1 MRKIYFLIII
11 LAISL
16 KVYPETIVKDKYIWR
31 QMTVKNRNYDVI
43 EEFNNVKGVIILVNI
58 EEKDYVSITIGEK
71 SMYEVQIVN
80 KVVDTSVKGVK
91 IEMLQGRQKIQ
102 DKIITMSVFLTYFN
116 IKNTSIPEVISVDID
131 GSDSIIE
138 FSGLVKLD

>member
-16 KVYPETIVKDKYIWR
+16 KVYPETIVKDKYIWH

-71 SMYEVQIVN
+71 SMYEVQI
-80 KVVDTSVKGVK
+80 
-91 IEMLQGRQKIQ
+91 
-102 DKIITMSVFLTYFN
+102 
-116 IKNTSIPEVISVDID
+116 
-131 GSDSIIE
+131 
-138 FSGLVKLD
+138 